1 VGEDLVVRR
10 QAIERARSE
19 TATAPDPDLIPPAVQ
34 ASWRRSAPVVDTER
48 DAAPVGADDDA
59 RERWEESPL
68 HRAVPQLV
76 PQLEAIAREGDII
89 ATINDTQG
97 RILWETTPRWLRA
110 GAERIGLLRG
120 GIWNEGTCGTNG
132 VGLAL
137 AADQP
142 AAVFASEHWLTLG
155 RDWVCYAAPVHDARG
170 LQVGAINLSTTWTN
184 HNPLALTTVASVAR
198 LVEHELR
205 TQDRRAAGLPPLLDL
220 RVLGEAAVSID
231 GVPVHLTH
239 RQYEILTILA
249 LRGGST
255 LDELHAQLY
264 GDRPVSMATLRSEMS
279 QLRRAVGGQLAARPY
294 RLTMPCRVD
303 AIELLDRLD
312 AGDVERA
319 AQLYAGQLL
328 PASESPLLS
337 QHRQLVDVAL
347 RAALVG
353 RGTPAGALRYT
364 AVHPYD
370 VEVLEQARLRAVPGD
385 PLLPAV
391 TARMAIALS
400 G

>member
-1 VGEDLVVRR
+1 MVRR

-19 TATAPDPDLIPPAVQ
+19 MAASGPDVVPVAVQ
-34 ASWRRSAPVVDTER
+34 ASWRRSAPVVDTSRE
-48 DAAPVGADDDA
+48 AAPVDPDDA
-59 RERWEESPL
+59 VSERWDESPL

-76 PQLEAIAREGDII
+76 PQLEAIAREGDIVAI
-89 ATINDTQG
+89 IGDTQG
-97 RILWETTPRWLRA
+97 RVLWENTPRWLRP
-110 GAERIGLLRG
+110 GAERIGLVRG

-132 VGLAL
+132 IGLAL

-142 AAVFASEHWLTLG
+142 ASVFATEHWLTPV
-155 RDWVCYAAPVHDARG
+155 RDWVCYAAPVHDAART
-170 LQVGAINLSTTWTN
+170 QVGVIDLSTTWRN
-184 HNPLALTTVASVAR
+184 HNPLALTTVASLAR

-205 TQDRRAAGLPPLLDL
+205 TLDRRTAGLPPLLDL
-220 RVLGEAAVSID
+220 RVLGEPAAAID
-231 GVPVHLTH
+231 GVAVHLTH

-337 QHRQLVDVAL
+337 QHRQHVDVAL
-347 RAALVG
+347 RAALVS
-353 RGTPAGALRYT
+353 RGTPSGALRYA

-370 VEVLEQARLRAVPGD
+370 VEVLEQVRVRAVPGD

-391 TARMAIALS
+391 TARMAVARS